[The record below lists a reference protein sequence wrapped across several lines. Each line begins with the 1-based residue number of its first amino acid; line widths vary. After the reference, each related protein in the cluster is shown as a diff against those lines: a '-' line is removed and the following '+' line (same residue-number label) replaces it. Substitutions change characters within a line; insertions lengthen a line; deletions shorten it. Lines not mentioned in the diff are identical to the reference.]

1 MPDARS
7 GDLGV
12 RFATRDD
19 LDWLAAQDVIPAA
32 IITRKLAVNEMVI
45 AEKGGERVG
54 FVRLEY
60 LWSMVPYIA
69 MIRVIEAHRQ
79 QGVGRALLAFVEST
93 LREQGHT
100 VLMSSSQV
108 DEPPPQAWHRHMG
121 FEECGIL
128 NGINPGGV
136 GEIFFRKAL

>member
-7 GDLGV
+7 GSLTV
-12 RFATRDD
+12 RFATLDD
-19 LDWLAAQDVIPAA
+19 LDWLAAHDDIPAA
-32 IITRKLAVNEMVI
+32 IIKRKIAVNEMVI

-60 LWSMVPYIA
+60 LWSMLPYIA

-79 QGVGRALLAFVEST
+79 QGVGRALLAFLEAY
-93 LREQGHT
+93 LREKGHI

-108 DEPPPQAWHRHMG
+108 DEPLPQAWHRHMG